1 MKNSKKGKRNGTISA
16 LIERHYHAGT
26 RLVVALVL
34 ALTVASVV
42 AAQAPILHIYLPVI
56 LKTFSGGQ
64 VSDASGSGAAPAAQ
78 QPPLDCGNLPPDAG
92 HGEKIKCKSKDL
104 IDETCRT
111 VQLMS
116 QDDLGILTRAQQ
128 DEYSST
134 CTFATEMV
142 EATDPAEFQTFG
154 MKRSAEG
161 VAEYVGPD
169 DPNQG
174 YEDDGDSDGVCLLKK
189 GGPNQQN
196 CNNPDG
202 CKPKKYEEW
211 CAEVITDG
219 IGDDDGFC
227 EWQGKKDNSYLE
239 PCVPLSDVAAIDSQE
254 ENFNEEKLVAVE
266 KALDANIDAMKAV
279 NIQLA
284 ADLEELRTLRATS
297 AETFRE
303 YKPKECLGLMQV
315 PIFPQDR
322 KDYWILYGF
331 LVAMDSMAAGHDTC
345 DAAANQDV
353 LGNNGSAVCVATAV
367 LKGIAVGVFDN
378 LELIDDTITATRL
391 DNAVQ
396 CLEYVGDKIG
406 DIANGVNEA
415 NGKIDH
421 VVEHR
426 RVHLQVVELKE
437 KREFLVSA
445 TEAGKPSQPPH
456 EIVASCA
463 VRVSEKQPLS
473 FVDVSATCTP
483 QGNGLYLV
491 VVDLPQSLKNAEL
504 FVFEVGH
511 TETYEVEIDSEK
523 QPRQVV
529 HSGFTLFDR
538 SAQNNV
544 GLGQ

>member
-1 MKNSKKGKRNGTISA
+1 MIKKENPKMKNSEKGKRNGTISA

-42 AAQAPILHIYLPVI
+42 AAQAPILHLYLPVI
-56 LKTFSGGQ
+56 LKT
-64 VSDASGSGAAPAAQ
+64 SGSTDNSGVPAAQ
-78 QPPLDCGNLPPDAG
+78 QPPLDCGNLRPDAS
-92 HGEKIKCKSKDL
+92 HGEKIKCKSKEL
-104 IDETCRT
+104 IDEVCNT
-111 VQLMS
+111 VDLMS
-116 QDDLGILTRAQQ
+116 QDDLGILPLAQQ
-128 DEYSST
+128 NAMTNT
-134 CTFATEMV
+134 CIFATDIV
-142 EATDPAEFQTFG
+142 SATNPAEFQTFG
-154 MKRSAEG
+154 IKRSAEG

-196 CNNPDG
+196 CNDPNG

-227 EWQGKKDNSYLE
+227 EWQGKGKNSYLE
-239 PCVPLSDVAAIDSQE
+239 PCVPLSDAAAIDSQE

-266 KALDANIDAMKAV
+266 DALDANIDAMKAV

-297 AETFRE
+297 AETFKE

-315 PIFPQDR
+315 PDYLPQDR
-322 KDYWILYGF
+322 AHYGVLYGF
-331 LVAMDSMAAGHDTC
+331 LVAMDSMAGGHDAC

-367 LKGIAVGVFDN
+367 LKAMAVGVFDV

-396 CLEYVGDKIG
+396 CLETVKKGLD
-406 DIANGVNEA
+406 EA
-415 NGKIDH
+415 NDKLDKMLK
-421 VVEHR
+421 VD
-426 RVHLQVVELKE
+426 LQVTELKE
-437 KREFLVSA
+437 KSEFLVGA
-445 TEAGKPSQPPH
+445 TVGGNPASGVEFISVK
-456 EIVASCA
+456 VADSSISFLD
-463 VRVSEKQPLS
+463 VTGYMNYKEVDPGMYRV
-473 FVDVSATCTP
+473 VI
-483 QGNGLYLV
+483 
-491 VVDLPQSLKNAEL
+491 DLPQEAKNAQVFAFQVKHHTKVGEEDLEL
-504 FVFEVGH
+504 F
-511 TETYEVEIDSEK
+511 
-523 QPRQVV
+523 
-529 HSGFTLFDR
+529 GFTHFHR
-538 SAQNNV
+538 GTQ
-544 GLGQ
+544 